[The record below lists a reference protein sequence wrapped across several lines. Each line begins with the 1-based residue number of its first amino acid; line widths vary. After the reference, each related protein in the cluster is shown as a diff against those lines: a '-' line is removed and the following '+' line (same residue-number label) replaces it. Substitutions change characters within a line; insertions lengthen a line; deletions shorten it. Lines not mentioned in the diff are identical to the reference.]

1 MPTPALT
8 VASQPTN
15 SALSHARP
23 PDGALVLLVDDDDAS
38 RTIFGAVLE
47 SAGYRVEMADNGFE
61 AVRLCE
67 QKTYALITLD
77 VDMPGFN
84 GWQTLATLRERG
96 CDTPVIMVTGAT
108 EPAQRIRGLEGG
120 ADDYLCKPC
129 ENGELL
135 ARVRAVL
142 RRQRASIA
150 AAPTL
155 LHFGETTV
163 NLSAR
168 TAETA
173 GRPLALTRTEYA
185 LLDLFA
191 KHAGRLL
198 SRELLLETVW
208 GYAGNANTRTV
219 ETHLWRLRK
228 KLGDGGSAPRWL
240 QTVPGGYRLNHE
252 APLDCGPR
260 AA

>member
-1 MPTPALT
+1 MPTPSPSLSAFPT
-8 VASQPTN
+8 VRPT
-15 SALSHARP
+15 
-23 PDGALVLLVDDDDAS
+23 DGAPVLLVDDDEAY
-38 RTIFGAVLE
+38 RTIFGVVLE
-47 SAGYRVEMADNGFE
+47 RAGYAVETATNGFD
-61 AVRLCE
+61 AIQRCAQHPYSLV
-67 QKTYALITLD
+67 TLD

-96 CDTPVIMVTGAT
+96 CDTPVIMVTGAVAP
-108 EPAQRIRGLEGG
+108 EQRIRGLEGG

-129 ENGELL
+129 ESGEFL

-142 RRQRASIA
+142 RRRKPVP
-150 AAPTL
+150 AAPVV
-155 LHFGETTV
+155 LHFGGTTV
-163 NLSAR
+163 DLSAR

-198 SRELLLETVW
+198 SRELLLEAVW
-208 GYAGNANTRTV
+208 GYAGDANTRTV

-228 KLGDGGSAPRWL
+228 KLGDGGAAPRWL
-240 QTVPGGYRLNHE
+240 QTVPGGYRLTDE
-252 APLDCGPR
+252 AV
-260 AA
+260 AACRTCAA